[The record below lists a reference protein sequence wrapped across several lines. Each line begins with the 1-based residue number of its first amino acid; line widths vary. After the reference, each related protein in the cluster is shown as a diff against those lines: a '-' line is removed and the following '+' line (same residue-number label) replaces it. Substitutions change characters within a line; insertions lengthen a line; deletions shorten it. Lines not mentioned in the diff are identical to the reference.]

1 VGNLPNPRQGDQG
14 NERGAARRRGSE
26 SISLDGEFALD
37 VGNNLYPF
45 ANRLQAKTFDE
56 FLQKS
61 FEGLPKL
68 APN

>member
-1 VGNLPNPRQGDQG
+1 M
-14 NERGAARRRGSE
+14 AK
-26 SISLDGEFALD
+26 FALD
-37 VGNNLYPF
+37 VANILYPF